1 MGTIFNNS
9 IKSILLFL
17 FLSTSLVAVEQPKAN
32 KDNKVDTFLS
42 NITKDLED
50 KNQAENQST
59 KELENNS
66 LEKKA
71 ATPIV
76 QPKPSSQLQII
87 ANSDSIKII
96 GKLPCS
102 LPELE
107 KFIKPV
113 LIEELQKLYMKGS
126 VSEDELKLAVI
137 QNNNEVEISS
147 ALLIPHEIIKS
158 KLLDFFDKCFVD
170 KAKEAEAKAKEE
182 ETKIES
188 AKKNADTQFFFDI
201 KLGHQIS
208 LVNFV
213 ILVVWFFSF
222 IFALKFIKDKIK
234 EPFVKKYFV
243 YLNYFALILGPLV
256 FVLIICFSNKL
267 FNKLFSKA
275 RDVMDEYSSIS
286 LLDNRG
292 KELFTED
299 NSNESL
305 KIVKTIFSTALTL
318 HSSDIFID
326 PKPDSCCSVR
336 LRVDGALR
344 EIMDLEHSVGE
355 NVINILKV
363 AGGMD
368 ISERRR
374 PQDGS
379 FGVNTPLGNVSIR
392 AATVGTFSGEKIALR
407 ILGSDSGPKNLRE
420 AGVSPRY
427 LSILERTVKIPSGMI
442 LICGPTGSGKTTTLY
457 SLLNSIDYSIKNV
470 ISIEDPIERVVPA
483 ISQMEVNTKAGIT
496 FSQLLRNALRQNPDI
511 ICLGEIRDEDTA
523 QVAVHASQT
532 GHLIIA
538 TVHSNSNLGTIDR
551 LMNLGIPLRSI
562 AGTLRVIVSQR
573 LVRKLCTCKK
583 AVTLP
588 NYMADRFNSLG
599 LRTKEVY
606 VPCGCEKCGKT
617 GYLGRVA
624 LFDILLVDD
633 KLRNLL
639 ETNGVTISQ
648 IQNEYANVFK
658 VNSMA
663 ADGYRL
669 VAQGVTSLE
678 EVERVTFDIC

>member
-1 MGTIFNNS
+1 MGTKINYS
-9 IKSILLFL
+9 IKSILLLF
-17 FLSTSLVAVEQPKAN
+17 FLSTSLVAWGQPKAKNINNKVDDFLSDITQKLEEKNQAEIAKNKSIKNKVEQVVEQPK
-32 KDNKVDTFLS
+32 
-42 NITKDLED
+42 
-50 KNQAENQST
+50 
-59 KELENNS
+59 
-66 LEKKA
+66 
-71 ATPIV
+71 V
-76 QPKPSSQLQII
+76 QVKPSSKLKII
-87 ANSDSIKII
+87 ATSDYIKIN
-96 GKLPCS
+96 GQLPCT
-102 LPELE
+102 LHKLE
-107 KFIKPV
+107 AFLKLV
-113 LIEELQKLYMKGS
+113 LIKELCEMYNRKTIS
-126 VSEDELKLAVI
+126 NEELKLAVV
-137 QNNNEVEISS
+137 QNNNEVEISC
-147 ALLIPHEIIKS
+147 AFLIPHEVLKS
-158 KLLDFFDKCFVD
+158 QLLDFIDKSFEA
-170 KAKEAEAKAKEE
+170 KAAQEAKAKEE
-182 ETKIES
+182 A
-188 AKKNADTQFFFDI
+188 AKPKSNKEDNTLFIFDI

-208 LVNFV
+208 LIGLS
-213 ILVVWFFSF
+213 ILVIWCFSF
-222 IFALKFIKDKIK
+222 IWALKYIKDNFN
-234 EPFVKKYFV
+234 EPFVKKYFI
-243 YLNYFALILGPLV
+243 YLNYFALILGPV
-256 FVLIICFSNKL
+256 IFIVIICFSNKL
-267 FNKLFSKA
+267 FNKFFNKVSNA
-275 RDVMDEYSSIS
+275 MDENTSIA

-326 PKPDSCCSVR
+326 PKPDSYCSVR

-344 EIMDLEHSVGE
+344 EIMDLEDSVGE
-355 NVINILKV
+355 SVINILKV

-379 FGVNTPLGNVSIR
+379 FGVNTPIGNISIR

-407 ILGSDSGPKNLRE
+407 ILGSDNGPKNLKD

-496 FSQLLRNALRQNPDI
+496 FAQLLRNALRQNPDV

-523 QVAVHASQT
+523 QVAVHAAQT

-583 AVTLP
+583 ATTLP
-588 NYMADRFNSLG
+588 HHMQETFNSLG
-599 LRTKEVY
+599 LRPKEIY
-606 VPCGCEKCGKT
+606 APGGCEKCGNT

-639 ETNGVTISQ
+639 ETNGATISQ
-648 IQNEYANVFK
+648 IENEYASIFK

-669 VAQGVTSLE
+669 VSSGVTSLE
-678 EVERVTFDIC
+678 EVERVTFDIS